1 MSDADAVTEG
11 FVHDLLGGVMQVD
24 LKPVGG
30 GECEIG
36 VQCDEQTIERGQYP
50 KEVFTKPTPKGQFL
64 NNCERALE
72 QTPGIEAEKGRQAL
86 AEWCAEMADVGREQE
101 KQMLPGD
108 VQRIIDGTELP
119 VEVYNGE
126 PTTWNVT
133 LTFAGKT
140 EELEFTAGEMI
151 GASGKPLE
159 QKIANEFFEK
169 VDVEAEDWD
178 KITERWMDNQTVVHE
193 SNESQ
198 NDAIANR
205 VVDHI
210 AEGLIAVGDRDQ
222 VTNDTAAV
230 WFDEDN
236 DGDAG
241 QGDIDGPVVWVQDR
255 YLVDQL
261 ETAGKSVGYKGQF
274 VKDAVSRGD
283 MAASSMSKRWLDGPG
298 IDKFYP
304 FEPETLGVSADD
316 VTADT
321 DGDNDDE
328 VDV

>member
-1 MSDADAVTEG
+1 MSDSGTTDG
-11 FVHDLLGGVMQVD
+11 FTTDLLGGAAEVD
-24 LKPVGG
+24 LTPVGG
-30 GECEIG
+30 GEVALAVRYDG
-36 VQCDEQTIERGQYP
+36 DTVEQGGFP

-64 NNCERALE
+64 NSTEEAFE
-72 QTPGIEAEKGRQAL
+72 QKPGIDAEAVRQEL
-86 AEWCAEMADVGREQE
+86 KEWCAEMAQIGREE
-101 KQMLPGD
+101 ETKMLPGD

-126 PTTWNVT
+126 PTTWHIE

-316 VTADT
+316 VTAET